1 MPSLDVHIAMMLL
14 LIIYALPAI
23 LLWVR
28 NVKGKL
34 WLSIFS
40 LTLGWLLLPWVH
52 ALVEAIERESS
63 QPRWI
68 GHLKRWRK
76 R

>member
-14 LIIYALPAI
+14 LVIYALPAI

-40 LTLGWLLLPWVH
+40 LTLGWLLSRFLLTSP
-52 ALVEAIERESS
+52 E
-63 QPRWI
+63 
-68 GHLKRWRK
+68 
-76 R
+76 